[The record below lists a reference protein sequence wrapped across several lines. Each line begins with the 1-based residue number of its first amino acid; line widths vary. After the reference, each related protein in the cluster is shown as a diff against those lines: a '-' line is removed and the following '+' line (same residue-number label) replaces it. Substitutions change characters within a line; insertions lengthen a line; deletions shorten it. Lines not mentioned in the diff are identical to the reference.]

1 MNRKVLALAV
11 MGALSPL
18 VGQAGE
24 SQVTFYGQANMAV
37 EISTQGGGGSG
48 LGRRTHI
55 ASNGSRLGWKGREAL
70 GAGWKAVFLLEAS
83 ADGLDSGTVPGGS
96 TLIGAGREGYVGM
109 GSDEYG
115 TVALGFFGQPYK
127 TATGAL
133 DVFAGII
140 ADYASLMGNAN
151 GVNLYDTSITNSVI
165 YFAPK
170 VRGFGGQLQYGFG
183 EGAEHKRDRWGVSI
197 NYSHGPWYLTYAH
210 AAQKQFNGTH
220 QRSADKLAGSY
231 VFNASTTLIAIYE
244 SLRSD
249 EDGTVTA
256 RTSDHNAWYVGLV
269 HKLGN
274 TSLRFAYA
282 RAYDSDGSLA
292 SDGARYVALGVS
304 HAFTRRTEVYGLY
317 ARMANEADG
326 IYGLGQSGSTNAVL
340 PGVSGR
346 TPNSFALG
354 IKHSF

>member
-1 MNRKVLALAV
+1 MKRNLLTLAVLATFSSLDV
-11 MGALSPL
+11 
-18 VGQAGE
+18 QAGE
-24 SQVTFYGQANMAV
+24 SQVTFYGQANMAL
-37 EISTQGGGGSG
+37 ELSSKGGGGSG
-48 LGRRTHI
+48 FGRRTAV
-55 ASNGSRLGWKGREAL
+55 ASNGSRLGWKGWETL
-70 GAGWKAVFLLEAS
+70 GAGWKAVFLLEVS
-83 ADGLDSGTVPGGS
+83 ADGLDSGTAPGGS

-140 ADYASLMGNAN
+140 ADYASIMGNAN
-151 GVNLYDTSITNSVI
+151 GVNLYDTSINNSVI
-165 YFAPK
+165 YFVPK
-170 VRGFGGQLQYGFG
+170 VRGFSGQLQYGFG
-183 EGAEHKRDRWGVSI
+183 EGADHKRDRWGVSI
-197 NYSHGPWYLTYAH
+197 NYSHGPWYLAYAH
-210 AAQKQFNGTH
+210 AAHKQFNGTH

-231 VFNASTTLIAIYE
+231 VFNATTTLIAIYE
-244 SLRSD
+244 SLRSG
-249 EDGTVTA
+249 EDGAAAA
-256 RTSDHNAWYVGLV
+256 RTSDHNAWYVGLI

-274 TSLRFAYA
+274 TSLRLAHA
-282 RAYDSDGSLA
+282 RASDSDGNLTH
-292 SDGARYVALGVS
+292 DGARFVALGIS

-346 TPNSFALG
+346 TPDAFALG